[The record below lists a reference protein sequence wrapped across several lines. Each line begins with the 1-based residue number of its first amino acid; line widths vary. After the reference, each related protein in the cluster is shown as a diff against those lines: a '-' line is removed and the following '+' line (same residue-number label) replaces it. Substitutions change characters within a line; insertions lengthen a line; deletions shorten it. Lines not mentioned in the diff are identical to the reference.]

1 MKLSIIIPFY
11 RGEQYLDDCLT
22 GIREGGFD
30 DVEVV
35 VCDDDPMDP
44 RGVAFSR
51 NRGLERAHG
60 DYILFLDS
68 DDYFLP
74 GDIARAMEEALKNP
88 DCVTVLSLCGTF
100 YCRDA
105 VIEKRV
111 PKPFFEMQIPTLQ
124 RAVGLIIPSKLII
137 NKRFPERFRYH
148 SELPFVTELSRC
160 VRFVPANGVQYFKRI
175 HNDPVNFPSLS
186 QEESPVR
193 IASFCGSFTEAV
205 GVLRDGITK
214 KTADTE
220 NQKELAG
227 TENTKG
233 PGVKETLKALVEC
246 AGRFF
251 EAVLT
256 GDTAPS
262 GLGVSPKLTDIDMPA
277 VKKALETVDI
287 SVLSDKKDAGKR
299 KILSA
304 LAAGDRAKAQKVAKR
319 ILFKKKKKGLF
330 GSKNQWRLAFYR
342 KVAMRM
348 KVKKDLVFFESFN
361 GDQYGD
367 SPRYIYEYYIGNNPA
382 NRKFVWSLVHGRDSR
397 EETTAGKRPLKR
409 SLVHGRD
416 SREETTAG
424 AGKKNRPA
432 VPGKCRFV
440 KPGSMR
446 YMLALAR
453 AGILVSNMRQPSWYI
468 KRKGQ
473 FFFETW
479 HGTPLKKLVFDM
491 DEVYTASPG
500 YKKIFYDQSRK
511 WDYLLSG
518 NPYSSEV
525 FEHAFMLPKEKIV
538 ELGYPRNDRL
548 KAGGEEDEKRALKE
562 KLGLPADK
570 KIILYAP
577 TWRDNKFRGS
587 GDYEMPLPFKKGFSE
602 SAKDCF
608 FLLRMHYFVSGTD
621 DTREAFGESA
631 VDVSSYNDI
640 NDLYLVSD
648 MLVTDYSSVFFDYA
662 LLGRPIVFYAYDEE
676 EYKGELRGLYF
687 DMESYCPGPVV
698 RTQEEL
704 ADVLKK
710 DEEYFKPYLER
721 FYSVGEFFA
730 GPGDARA
737 SERTVKF
744 IEEKYTAL
752 QMMTVK

>member
-30 DVEVV
+30 DVEVI

-111 PKPFFEMQIPTLQ
+111 PKPFFEMQVPIPE

-137 NKRFPERFRYH
+137 NKRFPERFRYY
-148 SELPFVTELSRC
+148 SELSFMTELSRS
-160 VRFVPANGVQYFKRI
+160 VRFVPASGVSYFKRI

-193 IASFCGSFTEAV
+193 TASFCGSFTEAV
-205 GVLRDGITK
+205 GVLRNGITK

-233 PGVKETLKALVEC
+233 LAVKETEKALVEC
-246 AGRFF
+246 VGRFF
-251 EAVLT
+251 EAALT

-382 NRKFVWSLVHGRDSR
+382 NRKFVWILSK
-397 EETTAGKRPLKR
+397 ENR
-409 SLVHGRD
+409 S
-416 SREETTAG
+416 
-424 AGKKNRPA
+424 A

-446 YMLALAR
+446 YMLMLAR

-548 KAGGEEDEKRALKE
+548 KAGAGEDEKRALRE
-562 KLGLPADK
+562 KLGLPVDK

-577 TWRDNKFRGS
+577 TWRDHKFRGG
-587 GDYEMPLPFKKGFSE
+587 GDYEMPLPFKKGFAE

-621 DTREAFGESA
+621 GMNEVFGENA

-640 NDLYLVSD
+640 NDLYLASD

-721 FYSVGEFFA
+721 FDGVGEFFA

-737 SERTVKF
+737 SERVVKF

-752 QMMTVK
+752 